1 MTVEPSR
8 SDQRNERVVIE
19 TVRHRIIG
27 AVLLPTRGYRRRLS
41 DFLNAAV
48 RDFIAIT
55 DAVVAPL
62 DAPEKAYRTDF
73 LAVGREHIVI
83 AMPEPGAGD

>member
-1 MTVEPSR
+1 MTSEQADR
-8 SDQRNERVVIE
+8 RNESVVIE

-27 AVLLPTRGYRRRLS
+27 MVLLPTRGYRRRLS
-41 DFLNAAV
+41 DFLNAAE

-62 DAPEKAYRTDF
+62 DAPEKAYKTDF
-73 LAVGREHIVI
+73 VAVGREHIVI
-83 AMPEPGAGD
+83 AMPEPGTGD